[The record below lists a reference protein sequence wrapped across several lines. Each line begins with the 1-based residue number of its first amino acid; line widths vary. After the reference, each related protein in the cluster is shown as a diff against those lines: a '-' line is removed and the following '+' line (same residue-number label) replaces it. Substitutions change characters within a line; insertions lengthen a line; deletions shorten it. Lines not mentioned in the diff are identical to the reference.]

1 MEKNPRRTAVNGAFC
16 GCSSS
21 RIGAAEKGEYMA
33 YCENCGAPLS
43 ENVRFC
49 GMCGAP
55 VNMGAE
61 AKKYCSNCH
70 AELEPGAV
78 FCSECGYRA
87 EPEPGP
93 NPGPTPNPGPE
104 PEPVPD
110 PEQQPSGEPRLI
122 GEAAGPFLYLKT
134 INGSGFY
141 NRYLLIY
148 EDRLELRDCRK
159 KQKLEPVILYM
170 RDIGLVQAEA
180 SGLIR
185 YGCITL
191 VMKNGERRF
200 LFIAYRSKKGN
211 QQIQEAVSLIRSLL
225 L

>member
-1 MEKNPRRTAVNGAFC
+1 
-16 GCSSS
+16 
-21 RIGAAEKGEYMA
+21 MA

-70 AELEPGAV
+70 AELDPGAV
-78 FCSECGYRA
+78 FCAECGYQVA
-87 EPEPGP
+87 PEPGP
-93 NPGPTPNPGPE
+93 NPNPTPGPN
-104 PEPVPD
+104 PVPN
-110 PEQQPSGEPRLI
+110 PEHQPSGEPRLI
-122 GEAAGPFLYLKT
+122 GEAAGPFLYSNTKSSQYT
-134 INGSGFY
+134 GAY

-170 RDIGLVQAEA
+170 RDIGLVQDEEK
-180 SGLIR
+180 SFRRNGYIM
-185 YGCITL
+185 L

>member
-1 MEKNPRRTAVNGAFC
+1 
-16 GCSSS
+16 
-21 RIGAAEKGEYMA
+21 MA
-33 YCENCGAPLS
+33 YCENCGALLP

-49 GMCGAP
+49 GRCGAP

-61 AKKYCSNCH
+61 VKRYCKNCH
-70 AELEPGAV
+70 AQLEPGAV
-78 FCSECGYRA
+78 FCSECGYQVA
-87 EPEPGP
+87 PEAGP
-93 NPGPTPNPGPE
+93 NPTPDQE
-104 PEPVPD
+104 SVPD
-110 PEQQPSGEPRLI
+110 PEQQLSGEPRLI
-122 GEAAGPFLYLKT
+122 GEATGPFLYSNTKSSQYT
-134 INGSGFY
+134 GAY

-170 RDIGLVQAEA
+170 RDIGLVQAET
-180 SGLIR
+180 SGLSLIR

-225 L
+225 S

>member
-70 AELEPGAV
+70 AELDPGAV
-78 FCSECGYRA
+78 FCAECGYQVAPGARA
-87 EPEPGP
+87 KSKS
-93 NPGPTPNPGPE
+93 
-104 PEPVPD
+104 D
-110 PEQQPSGEPRLI
+110 SGAESGTKSGASAIR
-122 GEAAGPFLYLKT
+122 GTEADRR
-134 INGSGFY
+134 SGRALPIFKH
-141 NRYLLIY
+141 
-148 EDRLELRDCRK
+148 K
-159 KQKLEPVILYM
+159 KQSI
-170 RDIGLVQAEA
+170 
-180 SGLIR
+180 
-185 YGCITL
+185 
-191 VMKNGERRF
+191 
-200 LFIAYRSKKGN
+200 YRSL
-211 QQIQEAVSLIRSLL
+211 QQVFTDL
-225 L
+225 

>member
-1 MEKNPRRTAVNGAFC
+1 MQMQFLRTDVTEKR
-16 GCSSS
+16 
-21 RIGAAEKGEYMA
+21 EYMA
-33 YCENCGAPLS
+33 YCENCGAPLG
-43 ENVRFC
+43 EGVRFC

-70 AELEPGAV
+70 AELDPGAV
-78 FCSECGYRA
+78 FCAECGYQVD
-87 EPEPGP
+87 PKPGP
-93 NPGPTPNPGPE
+93 NPNPTPGPN
-104 PEPVPD
+104 PVPN
-110 PEQQPSGEPRLI
+110 PEHQPSGEPRLI
-122 GEAAGPFLYLKT
+122 GEAAGPFLYSNTKSSQYT
-134 INGSGFY
+134 GAY